1 MRALT
6 AVLAAATLLALAS
19 SPAASAASRSVPF
32 GFMGVSFDPSIV
44 PASRLDGEMA
54 LMAARGVE
62 SIRTAFN
69 WTAAQPYGS
78 PAEVPADQ
86 TGRFR
91 LADGVPTDF
100 SDYDRVVATAAAH
113 GMPVQPVVLWAP
125 GWAAKPGTIEP
136 RDPAT
141 YARFLA
147 ALVGRYG
154 PRGTLWSERPELPRT
169 PIRRWQV
176 WNEPNLGEYWQS
188 QPWATSYVS
197 LLRVASRAI
206 RRSDPG
212 AKVVL
217 AGLVNFSWTNLER
230 IYDAGGRGAFD
241 VAAIHPYTAKVSN
254 VLRIVKLVRKVM
266 RRNGDRRG
274 AISVTELSWPSS
286 GRRTSIRR
294 GFETTEA
301 GQAKLLAAAYSQLAQ
316 ARRTYGVD
324 SAYWYDW
331 VSREVSPKEPF
342 DYAGLRK
349 LVGTEIVSKP
359 ALTAYART
367 ARGLEGCTKRPIA
380 TRCR

>member
-1 MRALT
+1 MRVLT
-6 AVLAAATLLALAS
+6 ALLAVAALVALAS

-32 GFMGVSFDPSIV
+32 GFMGASFDPSIV

-62 SIRTAFN
+62 SIRTAFS
-69 WTAAQPYGS
+69 WPASQPYGS
-78 PAEVPADQ
+78 GAEVPPGQ

-91 LADGVPTDF
+91 VVGGVPTDF
-100 SDYDRVVATAAAH
+100 SYYDRVVGAAAAR
-113 GMPVQPVVLWAP
+113 GITVLPVVLWAP
-125 GWAAKPGTIEP
+125 PWAAKPGTIEP
-136 RDPAT
+136 RDPET
-141 YARFLA
+141 YGRFLA

-154 PRGTLWSERPELPRT
+154 PRGTLWSERPDLPRT

-176 WNEPNLGEYWQS
+176 WNEPNLREYWQS

-197 LLRVASRAI
+197 LLRVASRSI

-217 AGLVNFSWTNLER
+217 GGLVNFSWSNLQQ

-241 VAAIHPYTAKVSN
+241 VAAIHPYTAKVAN
-254 VLRIVKLVRKVM
+254 VIKILKLVRKVM
-266 RRNGDRRG
+266 RRNGDRRAG
-274 AISVTELSWPSS
+274 ISVTELSWPSS
-286 GRRTSIRR
+286 GSRTSIRR

-301 GQAKLLAAAYSQLAQ
+301 GQAKLLTAAYAELAR
-316 ARRTYGVD
+316 ARRTYGVE
-324 SAYWYDW
+324 SAYWYNW
-331 VSREVSPKEPF
+331 ISREVSASEPF

-359 ALTAYART
+359 ALTAYARA
-367 ARGLEGCTKRPIA
+367 ARSLEGCAKRPIA